1 MHSAAHVERGNPVI
15 KKEVAEQVLASALA
29 SGGDFAEIFCED
41 TLTNTVAMIDGKVDQ
56 LNGGRT
62 YGAGIRIFKGL
73 KSVYAYTNDLS
84 LSGLVATAKKAAAVI
99 GELSGD
105 GAIEI
110 QLAPSLITSIH
121 PIEIIPSSV
130 VGSKK
135 VEVLRKLHLSA
146 KGFSDEISQVMARL
160 SDVDQKVLIAN
171 SRGLYT
177 EDRRIRTR
185 ILGQAIASNG
195 TENQVGYEA
204 PGRHMGFE
212 MFSEVVDVEALGRTA
227 AETAV
232 TMLHAKAC
240 PAGRMPVAID
250 NAFGGV
256 IFHEACGHS
265 LEATSV
271 AKGTSEFSG
280 KLGQQIASTIVTAI
294 DDGTIPNGWGSQMID
309 DEGQQT
315 RKNVLIENGILKSYL
330 IDELNGRRMGMA
342 ATGSSRRESYKY
354 APTSRMTNTYIAAGD
369 SSDDEIIASMAEGL
383 YAKKLGGGSVN
394 PATGEFNF
402 AVLEGYMV
410 KNGAIQEPVRGAS
423 LIGKGS
429 EVLMKIDMVG
439 RNLEHG
445 TGMCG
450 SSSGNIPTF
459 VGQPMVR
466 VSDMIVGGK

>member
-1 MHSAAHVERGNPVI
+1 MI
-15 KKEVAEQVLASALA
+15 KREIIEKVLQSALK
-29 SGGDFAEIFCED
+29 SGGDFAEIYVED
-41 TLTNTVAMIDGKVDQ
+41 TLSHTIALLNGQVDQ
-56 LNGGRT
+56 MNGGRS
-62 YGAGIRIFKGL
+62 YGAGVRIFKGL

-84 LSGLVATAKKAAAVI
+84 LAGLVETAQKAAQVLGTLKQDSDI
-99 GELSGD
+99 SIHL
-105 GAIEI
+105 
-110 QLAPSLITSIH
+110 QPSRVESIH
-121 PIEIIPSSV
+121 PIEIIPASV
-130 VGSKK
+130 LGSKK
-135 VEVLRKLHLSA
+135 VDVLKRMHRAAQSY
-146 KGFSDEISQVMARL
+146 SPEITQVMGRL
-160 SDVDQKVLIAN
+160 SDVAQKVLIAN
-171 SRGLYT
+171 SDGLLV
-177 EDRRIRTR
+177 EDYRVRTR

-212 MFSEVVDVEALGRTA
+212 MFNSVVDVESLGKEA
-227 AETAV
+227 ARTAV

-280 KLGQQIASTIVTAI
+280 KLGEQIASTIVTAI
-294 DDGTIPNGWGSQMID
+294 DDGTIPNGWGSQMYD
-309 DEGQQT
+309 DEGQLT
-315 RKNVLIENGILKSYL
+315 RKNTLIENGILKSYL
-330 IDELNGRRMGMA
+330 VDTLNGRRMQMA

-354 APTSRMTNTYIAAGD
+354 APTSRMTNTYIAPGPHDEA
-369 SSDDEIIASMAEGL
+369 EIIASMSEGL

-402 AVLEGYMV
+402 VVLEGYLV
-410 KNGAIQEPVRGAS
+410 KQGLVQEPVRGAS

-429 EVLMKIDMVG
+429 EVLMKIDRVG
-439 RNLEHG
+439 KNLEHG

-450 SSSGNIPTF
+450 SVSGSIPTF
-459 VGQPMVR
+459 VGQPMIR